1 MIADFNAAPVSA
13 DELEPLQGAVLSPG
27 STGEVIMW
35 FDGGV
40 AGLFDR
46 ARVAQDNQGSG
57 EGEIGFQGFNGEGMQ
72 GAGFNASVSGLGVGK
87 KGVSF
92 SASQA

>member
-1 MIADFNAAPVSA
+1 MG
-13 DELEPLQGAVLSPG
+13 LG
-27 STGEVIMW
+27 
-35 FDGGV
+35 GGV
-40 AGLFDR
+40 AGLFDG

-57 EGEIGFQGFNGEGMQ
+57 EGEIGLQGFDGEGVQ

-92 SASQA
+92 NASKACALSSRCGWLPLIWSR